1 MNKLSS
7 FNAGSPEKAVQIS
20 LIKQWH
26 RLPKGSMYQSNR
38 ELEMITNLKPDRD
51 IAVAH
56 WVKPIFYLTSIL
68 FNLCLIAQV
77 LTVGVAYF
85 TDPTWWT
92 IHVWLVRG
100 YSGLSLILLAG
111 AFSIPFSNKIR
122 SLAASLPVLLGLQ
135 FCSIHLKTPLHLE
148 VLHPLIGFTL
158 FYISSSLV
166 HRASREVFNQSGVVT
181 ES

>member
-1 MNKLSS
+1 MTKNL
-7 FNAGSPEKAVQIS
+7 ETDS
-20 LIKQWH
+20 L
-26 RLPKGSMYQSNR
+26 RVTR
-38 ELEMITNLKPDRD
+38 RDRD
-51 IAVAH
+51 IATTS
-56 WVKPIFYLTSIL
+56 WLKRGFYATSIF
-68 FNLCLIAQV
+68 FNVCLIAQV
-77 LTVGVAYF
+77 LTVGIAYF
-85 TDPTWWT
+85 TDPTWWN

-111 AFSIPFSNKIR
+111 VLIVPFSSRIR

-135 FCSIHLKTPLHLE
+135 FCSIHLKTSLHLE

-166 HRASREVFNQSGVVT
+166 HRVSREVFNKPEVVT